1 MKQAA
6 TLLAALALAGC
17 VSSGTQ
23 VTEEQAGQFQ
33 KGITTEQEVIAKLG
47 TPNATTRQSDGSAV
61 IVYTYVRA
69 RPNAVDFV
77 PIVGLLAGGATAQAN
92 TVTFTFDS
100 SGVLK
105 SYSATAS
112 NSEVHTGIAN

>member
-47 TPNATTRQSDGSAV
+47 TPNA
-61 IVYTYVRA
+61 YVRA